1 MEAKFEQLNQ
11 DNEITNEEQ
20 KEEWNVNEL
29 PSVTQGLEQN
39 RDVENNSEGGEEE
52 NNSEGGEEE
61 NNSERGEEESYSE
74 SESDELLK
82 SVLPDRGIFVSWL
95 LAYDWQGHTEEDK
108 VLWASKCDT
117 RKTETFQR
125 CGIIIGLVFRILTV
139 ALIFG
144 FKSQTSVY
152 RISRDDYGGNRTDL
166 PLVQNTSLFDLK
178 VVDAMGFA
186 NNTNDTCDSNWVDY
200 MINGGRTSQK
210 AFILEFSSDTTD
222 IKPRLLSCPDTDE
235 FLRVIFPWIIIIT
248 ICAWFVLKGFLS
260 HLRQTVKG
268 GRLKDEQRPSGAI
281 VGTIFWCI
289 RLSEVAVL
297 AVIDISLQSILEPL
311 SLLILTPVRQNFSL
325 SLTHFD
331 GTFTILLLS
340 CILVLLGLC
349 IAVVVL
355 ETLAFI
361 LEKVLGMMSWECPCT
376 IARGKIVPV
385 IAYYGTLV
393 GLFVFGAL
401 VQIKLIVR
409 VVGIYNECVQDNMI
423 SQACEDRAETGQR
436 IFRTFITGLFTIPT
450 DFWTNEAPDP
460 EPKIYAITIANFMA
474 VGAIAPTA
482 IISFLTIIGSV
493 IDTVLSIYRRFSN

>member
-1 MEAKFEQLNQ
+1 MKTKFEQLNQ
-11 DNEITNEEQ
+11 DLKITNEEQ
-20 KEEWNVNEL
+20 KEEFNVKQL

-52 NNSEGGEEE
+52 NNSE
-61 NNSERGEEESYSE
+61 RGEEESYSE
-74 SESDELLK
+74 SENDELVK
-82 SVLPDRGIFVSWL
+82 SKVLPERGIFFSWL

-125 CGIIIGLVFRILTV
+125 GGIIIGLVFRILTV

-311 SLLILTPVRQNFSL
+311 SLLILTPVFVSL
-325 SLTHFD
+325 S
-331 GTFTILLLS
+331 S
-340 CILVLLGLC
+340 CL
-349 IAVVVL
+349 
-355 ETLAFI
+355 
-361 LEKVLGMMSWECPCT
+361 K
-376 IARGKIVPV
+376 R
-385 IAYYGTLV
+385 
-393 GLFVFGAL
+393 
-401 VQIKLIVR
+401 
-409 VVGIYNECVQDNMI
+409 
-423 SQACEDRAETGQR
+423 
-436 IFRTFITGLFTIPT
+436 
-450 DFWTNEAPDP
+450 
-460 EPKIYAITIANFMA
+460 
-474 VGAIAPTA
+474 
-482 IISFLTIIGSV
+482 
-493 IDTVLSIYRRFSN
+493 